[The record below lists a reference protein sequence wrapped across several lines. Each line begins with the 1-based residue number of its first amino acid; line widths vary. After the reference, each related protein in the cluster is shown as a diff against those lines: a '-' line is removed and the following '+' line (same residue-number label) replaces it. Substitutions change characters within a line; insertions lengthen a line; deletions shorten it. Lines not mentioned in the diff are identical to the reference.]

1 MSYRL
6 AQLTRQIGRHATQFT
21 TRRFGISP
29 ILKSA
34 TPPDFSNKYYW
45 LKNMNENK
53 YAFGITE
60 EFMEEYGYPQMI
72 FLEAE
77 IDDVLMDGDTFA
89 VIENEKAVVSLE
101 APFDN
106 ARLVHLDEDID
117 FDIVNDD
124 PDNIEN
130 RICVF
135 EDVNHSDTNGS
146 GNGSGE
152 DGVLQMAL
160 L

>member
-6 AQLTRQIGRHATQFT
+6 AQLTRQIGKQASLLTN
-21 TRRFGISP
+21 RRFGISS

-45 LKNMNENK
+45 LENINENK

-77 IDDVLMDGDTFA
+77 IDDVLMEGDTFA

-101 APFDN
+101 TPFDN
-106 ARLVHLDEDID
+106 AKLVYLDEDID

-124 PDNIEN
+124 PNNIEN

-135 EDVNHSDTNGS
+135 ENLNNTDGS
-146 GNGSGE
+146 NSGGVGE
-152 DGVLQMAL
+152 DNVHQMAL

>member
-6 AQLTRQIGRHATQFT
+6 AQLTRQIGKQTALLTLCGL
-21 TRRFGISP
+21 GITP
-29 ILKSA
+29 ILKNA

-106 ARLVHLDEDID
+106 GQTC
-117 FDIVNDD
+117 
-124 PDNIEN
+124 PP
-130 RICVF
+130 
-135 EDVNHSDTNGS
+135 
-146 GNGSGE
+146 
-152 DGVLQMAL
+152 
-160 L
+160 

>member
-6 AQLTRQIGRHATQFT
+6 AQLTRQIGRQATQFT

-29 ILKSA
+29 RLKSA

-72 FLEAE
+72 FLEA
-77 IDDVLMDGDTFA
+77 ILMTFSWK
-89 VIENEKAVVSLE
+89 VIHLRLLKMKRQKLE
-101 APFDN
+101 TPFDN
-106 ARLVHLDEDID
+106 
-117 FDIVNDD
+117 VNLFTLMK
-124 PDNIEN
+124 IS
-130 RICVF
+130 I
-135 EDVNHSDTNGS
+135 
-146 GNGSGE
+146 
-152 DGVLQMAL
+152 LI
-160 L
+160 